1 MLDRIENAFRSLI
14 TAFQIAML
22 YGTKHPKFNKFLD
35 KAYESLQDVLKDKEE
50 LVIGIVGEELAF
62 EKEILFELSRTH
74 RPIIIYL
81 KARGIERLAFHR
93 LMEEEELSKFIS
105 FLMTPKDEIK
115 KGLQE
120 YLNLAGIKNI
130 NAGKIKV
137 SAATDLSQQEGVLQ
151 AVDYISLYNSS
162 LDNIQQSLESVL
174 NAQDMDYLNLRFGV
188 TNMLENLVSRY
199 QELLKLTVVKRYDI
213 NTFVHI
219 LNVSILAMYFSS
231 KLGLNK
237 DAILDIGIAALF
249 HDIGK
254 IYISRRILKKTEG
267 LTNAEF
273 SKIESH
279 TLAGVL
285 ILLRYVDTLGILPA
299 VVCFEHHLRAGL
311 KSYPKLSFPQKPHI
325 FSSIVSICDVYD
337 ALLQRR
343 SYKTSYP
350 PNVVYEIII
359 KERENFFE
367 PRLVDNF
374 FKIMG
379 VWPIGTIVLLSD
391 KRVAVVRDENED
403 DIFFPKVEVVFP
415 QDKKESIDLK
425 EKKDQIKIEK
435 TLDPLG
441 EGKDYVSLI

>member
-1 MLDRIENAFRSLI
+1 MLDRIENSLRSLI

-22 YGTKHPKFNKFLD
+22 YGTKHPKFDKFLD
-35 KAYESLQDVLKDKEE
+35 KAYESLRDVLQDKEE

-62 EKEILFELSRTH
+62 EKEILFELSKTH

-81 KARGIERLAFHR
+81 KARGIERISFHR
-93 LMEEEELSKFIS
+93 LMAKEELGEFIS

-115 KGLQE
+115 KDVQE

-130 NAGKIKV
+130 TAGKIKV
-137 SAATDLSQQEGVLQ
+137 SEAGDLSHHKGLMQ
-151 AVDYISLYNSS
+151 AVDYLSLYNSS
-162 LDNIQQSLESVL
+162 LDNISQSVESVL
-174 NAQDMDYLNLRFGV
+174 NTQDLDYLNLRFGV
-188 TNMLENLVSRY
+188 TSMLENLISRY

-213 NTFVHI
+213 TTFVHI
-219 LNVSILAMYFSS
+219 LNVSILSMYFSS

-254 IYISRRILKKTEG
+254 IYISRQILQKAQA
-267 LTNAEF
+267 LTYAEF
-273 SKIESH
+273 TKIESH
-279 TLAGVL
+279 TLSGAL
-285 ILLRYVDTLGILPA
+285 ILLKYADTLGTLPV
-299 VVCFEHHLRAGL
+299 VVCFEHHLRAGF
-311 KSYPKLSFPQKPHI
+311 KSYPKLYFPHKPHI
-325 FSSIVSICDVYD
+325 ASSIVSVCDVYD
-337 ALLQRR
+337 ALSQRR
-343 SYKTSYP
+343 SYKTSYQP
-350 PNVVYEIII
+350 SVVYEIIM

-374 FKIMG
+374 FKVIG

-391 KRVAVVRDENED
+391 KRIAVVRDENED

-415 QDKKESIDLK
+415 QDKKEFIDLK

-435 TLDPLG
+435 SLDPIT
-441 EGKDYVSLI
+441 EGKEYAALI